1 MAINNDYLDAYLEP
15 CPGYGWQ
22 GGDAF
27 KTLIVEMANGR
38 ERRNAEV
45 AQARHQYQAP
55 YNNITKEAYRN
66 IKQMHLVCRGML
78 RSFKFRDELDYQA
91 EDEAFGVGNGVQ
103 TEFQLLKQSLVDG
116 VSYQRYVYA
125 IEAATV
131 EVNGTPTAVTIDY
144 DRGLVTFGVAPA
156 GGAALTW
163 SGTFAVWVRF
173 NQDYLPFSIDNLNAV
188 NGSVD
193 LIEVQPPPE
202 EGS

>member
-1 MAINNDYLDAYLEP
+1 MAINGDYLDAYLEP

-27 KTLIVEMANGR
+27 KTLIVEMASGR

-55 YNNITKEAYRN
+55 YNNISKEAYRN
-66 IKQMHLVCRGML
+66 IKTMHLVCRGML
-78 RSFKFRDELDYQA
+78 RAFKFRDELDY
-91 EDEAFGVGNGVQ
+91 ESDNEVFGVGTGAR
-103 TEFQLLKQSLVDG
+103 TEFQLLKQSTIDG

-131 EVNGTPTAVTIDY
+131 TVNGTPTDVTVDY
-144 DRGLVTFGVAPA
+144 DRGLVVFGVAPA
-156 GGAALTW
+156 GGAILRWTGA
-163 SGTFAVWVRF
+163 FAIWVRF